1 MFGSALA
8 TSLFDELDFGILS
21 ILLFLGVG
29 VLGSGRLCVSVS
41 LWPVSTFFPLVLG
54 GVSKVS
60 ESAGP
65 PSAHALMLQ

>member
-21 ILLFLGVG
+21 ALWFLGLG
-29 VLGSGRLCVSVS
+29 VLGSGRLCVSAS
-41 LWPVSTFFPLVLG
+41 LWPLSTSLSLVLG

-65 PSAHALMLQ
+65 PSAHALML